1 MAIGLAALL
10 DDIALLAKAAASS
23 IDDVAAAATK
33 ASSSAVAVVVDDT
46 AVTPQY
52 VQGIDPKR
60 ELPIIKKIAW
70 GSLRNK
76 AFILVAALIIS
87 EFAPW
92 VFAPLLIIGGTYLCF
107 EGAEKILGRFFGE
120 KHTGIA
126 IEQGADAEKKI
137 ISNAVRTDFI
147 LSTEIMVIAM
157 NEVAD
162 RSLGIRAGAMV
173 AVALIITAL
182 VYGVVALIV
191 KMDDIGLSIA
201 SRENASSFAQRFG
214 IAIVNFMPI
223 LLRILTVVGV
233 AAMIWVGGHLIIAN
247 LAEIGWHT
255 PHELVEHAVSLVP
268 TGALA
273 WIVETILSFISGFV
287 IGSVFA
293 SIFMA
298 VERLRTGKH

>member
-52 VQGIDPKR
+52 VQGINPKR

-107 EGAEKILGRFFGE
+107 EGAEKILSHFFGE
-120 KHTGIA
+120 KHTDIA

-201 SRENASSFAQRFG
+201 SREDASALAQRFG
-214 IAIVNFMPI
+214 TAIVNFMPI

-255 PHELVEHAVSLVP
+255 PHDLVEHLVSLVP
-268 TGALA
+268 AGALA
-273 WIVETILSFISGFV
+273 WIVETILSFIAGFIV
-287 IGSVFA
+287 GLVFA
-293 SIFMA
+293 VIFMA
-298 VERLRTGKH
+298 VERLRAGKH